1 MGLIKAASGAFTGQ
15 LADQWR
21 EYFYAESL
29 SVDTLAVKGRKRVD
43 AYRSSNAEGSD
54 NLISNGSILAVAD
67 GQCAI
72 IVEQGKVVEVCVEPG
87 EFIWDSSTEPTL
99 LHGSLGKSIE
109 TSLKTLG
116 RRFTF
121 GGDTAKDQRIYYF
134 NVKEIVDNKFG
145 TASPIPFR
153 MVDTGI
159 GLDLDLAVRCNG
171 VYSFRIVDPVLFY
184 SSVTGNIEAPYMREQ
199 LRPQLNTELL
209 TALQPAFAQISA
221 RGLRYS
227 QIPAHASEIAD
238 MLDEILSDSWGRLR
252 GIDLVS
258 MGFNSISLPPEDEE
272 RIKTVQLTSVMRD
285 TTMAAATLVGA
296 QSEAMKAAGANEG
309 GAMLGFMGLGMA
321 QAAGGN
327 NAAQLYQMG
336 QAEAG
341 AKTVE
346 AEAVG
351 AAGGGAAAAVPE
363 ATSAA
368 VPAAAPEAAS
378 AAVPAAAPPTTAPS
392 AASHPAATSEAW
404 DCSCGQTGNQGKFC
418 QECGRARPQGP
429 NI

>member
-1 MGLIKAASGAFTGQ
+1 MGLIKAASGAFGSQ

-43 AYRSSNAEGSD
+43 AYRSSNTEGSG

-99 LHGSLGKSIE
+99 LRGPLGKSIE
-109 TSLKTLG
+109 TSLKTL
-116 RRFTF
+116 RRRLTF

-134 NVKEIVDNKFG
+134 NIKEIVDNKFG
-145 TASPIPFR
+145 TVAPIPFR

-171 VYSFRIVDPVLFY
+171 VYSFKITDPVLFY
-184 SSVTGNIEAPYMREQ
+184 SSVTGNVEAPYMREQ

-209 TALQPAFAQISA
+209 TALQPAFAHISA
-221 RGLRYS
+221 QGVRYS
-227 QIPAHASEIAD
+227 QIPAHATEIAE
-238 MLDEILSDSWGRLR
+238 MLDEILSDSWGKLR

-285 TTMAAATLVGA
+285 TNMAAATLVGA

-321 QAAGGN
+321 QAVGTN
-327 NAAQLYQMG
+327 SAAQLYQMG
-336 QAEAG
+336 QAPPA
-341 AKTVE
+341 APPPTV
-346 AEAVG
+346 
-351 AAGGGAAAAVPE
+351 P
-363 ATSAA
+363 
-368 VPAAAPEAAS
+368 PAAATAS
-378 AAVPAAAPPTTAPS
+378 AKAMS
-392 AASHPAATSEAW
+392 GGW
-404 DCSCGQTGNQGKFC
+404 NCLCGQTGNQGKFC
-418 QECGRARPQGP
+418 QECGKEKPQVPVSWHCACGAENTGKFCSECGAP
-429 NI
+429 RT